1 MTAEVCIMNRLAVVL
16 AADSAATV
24 SQWTGE
30 NVETRYFK
38 GSNKIF
44 QLSDHHPVGL
54 MIFDSADIMRV
65 PWEIVVKTF
74 RSQLGSK
81 SFNTVKEYAAE
92 FFGFLEQ
99 ASLMFPGS
107 IQEEVFLDAARLAAV
122 LTVNRENYPDTD
134 ADRLAE
140 NKQILERRAQELD
153 QLPFPDGLT
162 DELLKEAMAKYI
174 QPLAVH
180 IGEFRG
186 TFGRGFPED
195 LSDLAIIGIAEIFK
209 RPGSHLSGSGL
220 VFAGFG
226 DHEIF
231 PAYTEFKSCGVVCG
245 KHIAIHTSDF
255 SITHDVPA
263 RLSPFAQTAMS
274 DTFSLGISED
284 VYSSVMT
291 TLTAHLADFARK
303 MIADSG
309 GNVASIPDFDSVVAE
324 ARREM
329 GADVLDRA
337 RREHS
342 MPLRRVLSVL
352 PVDEMAELAETLIN
366 LQALKEKVTKNSETV
381 GGPVDVAI
389 ITKTEGLVWV
399 KRKHFFDIGLNSRYL
414 VRQQNRLQKT

>member
-1 MTAEVCIMNRLAVVL
+1 MTAEVCIMNRLAAVL

-30 NVETRYFK
+30 KVETRYFK

-54 MIFDSADIMRV
+54 MIFDSAEIMRV

-92 FFGFLEQ
+92 FFDFLEH
-99 ASLMFPGS
+99 ATLMFPAS
-107 IQEEVFLDAARLAAV
+107 IQVEVFLDAARLAAV
-122 LTVNRENYPDTD
+122 LLVNRDNYPDVD
-134 ADRLAE
+134 ADRLSE
-140 NKQILERRAQELD
+140 NQRIIESRGRELEA
-153 QLPFPDGLT
+153 LPFPGGLT
-162 DELLKEAMAKYI
+162 NELLEEAFEKFEG
-174 QPLAVH
+174 PLTSH
-180 IGEFRG
+180 IEEFRD
-186 TFGRGFPED
+186 TFGRGFPSD
-195 LSDLAIIGIAEIFK
+195 VGDLAAIGILEIFK
-209 RPGSHLSGSGL
+209 QPNKHLSATGL

-231 PAYTEFKSCGVVCG
+231 PAYTEFKSCGIICG
-245 KHIAIHTSDF
+245 KHIAIPISEF
-255 SITHDVPA
+255 AITHDVPA
-263 RLSPFAQTAMS
+263 QLSPFAQTAMS

-284 VYSSVMT
+284 VFNSVMI
-291 TLTAHLADFARK
+291 TLSEHLANFARR
-303 MIADSG
+303 MIDSSG
-309 GNVASIPDFDSVVAE
+309 GSADAIPNLDDIVSQ

-329 GADVLDRA
+329 GAEVLDRA
-337 RREHS
+337 KREHA

-366 LQALKEKVTKNSETV
+366 LQALKEKVTKSSETV

-389 ITKTEGLVWV
+389 ITKAEGLVWA

-414 VRQQNRLQKT
+414 VRQQNRLQT

>member
-74 RSQLGSK
+74 RSQLEAK
-81 SFNTVKEYAAE
+81 SFNSVKEYADE
-92 FFGFLEQ
+92 FFNFLEQ
-99 ASLMFPGS
+99 STLMFPTS
-107 IQEEVFLDAARLAAV
+107 IQDEVLLDAARLAAV
-122 LTVNRENYPDTD
+122 FAVNRDKHPDDDVARVTENG
-134 ADRLAE
+134 RLAE
-140 NKQILERRAQELD
+140 ALIDELGR
-153 QLPFPDGLT
+153 LPFPDGLT
-162 DELLKEAMAKYI
+162 EQMLQDAFAKYLD
-174 QPLAVH
+174 PLTAH
-180 IGEFRG
+180 IEQFRG
-186 TFGRGFPED
+186 TFGRNFPEAV
-195 LSDLAIIGIAEIFK
+195 SELAILGILEVFK
-209 RPGSHLSGSGL
+209 RPDKHLSASGL

-226 DHEIF
+226 DREIF
-231 PAYTEFKSCGVVCG
+231 PAYTEFKSCGVICG
-245 KHIAIHTSDF
+245 KHIAIHTSDCA
-255 SITHDVPA
+255 ITHDVPA
-263 RLSPFAQTAMS
+263 RLAPFAQTAMS

-284 VYSSVMT
+284 VYSSVMA
-291 TLTAHLADFARK
+291 TLTTRLADFARK
-303 MIADSG
+303 MIADAG
-309 GNVASIPDFDSVVAE
+309 GDAATIPNFDAVVAE

-337 RREHS
+337 QREHA

-366 LQALKEKVTKNSETV
+366 LQALKEKVTKSSETV

-389 ITKTEGLVWV
+389 ITKAEGLVWV

-414 VRQQNRLQKT
+414 VRQQNRLQT